1 MLVTA
6 NEGQTMKS
14 LPKRTLLIVVLLWM
28 TTPTHADPVMECGA
42 QHGSQV
48 EISGCLAEVE
58 KISNLAM
65 ETALGFT
72 MNAARELDEVT
83 DRKVAVPALET
94 GQASWLQYR
103 ENHCNYVGATFGG
116 GSGTG
121 IAIRSCRIGL
131 TRTRTDE
138 LMKFAQ

>member
-1 MLVTA
+1 
-6 NEGQTMKS
+6 MKS
-14 LPKRTLLIVVLLWM
+14 LPMRTLLIVVLLWM
-28 TTPTHADPVMECGA
+28 TTPTHADPVMECSA
-42 QHGSQV
+42 QYGSQV

-58 KISNLAM
+58 KISNSAM
-65 ETALGFT
+65 ETALGFA
-72 MNAARELDEVT
+72 MNAAKELDEVT
-83 DRKVAVPALET
+83 GRKVAVPALKT

-103 ENHCNYVGATFGG
+103 ETHCNYVGATFGG

>member
-65 ETALGFT
+65 ETALGFA
-72 MNAARELDEVT
+72 MNAAKELDEVT
-83 DRKVAVPALET
+83 DRKVAVPALGT
-94 GQASWLQYR
+94 GQASWLQYT